1 MRALLLAVVLTALA
15 APNAAHAAP
24 RGYQCDDTYCD
35 CDGTQDCRDMR
46 KSGMCQDNR
55 MVCAGSPPICRCVA
69 AMKGGALK
77 HMTPQQLNRTT
88 K

>member
-1 MRALLLAVVLTALA
+1 MRALLLALVLVALA
-15 APNAAHAAP
+15 APDAARAAP

-69 AMKGGALK
+69 AMKRVPKNAT
-77 HMTPQQLNRTT
+77 TPQLNRAT